1 MKKFIKEFKEFAM
14 KGNVI
19 DMAVGV
25 VVGGAFS
32 KIVTALVN
40 NIITPCIGLLTGGTD
55 LADLKY
61 VLKAAELAEDGVTVV
76 TPENAIL
83 YGSFIQTI
91 IDFFIIALSIFIVI
105 KIIGKVN
112 AKVNAKKIAEEE
124 AKKAEEAAKPK
135 PPTTEE
141 LLTDI
146 LAELKNK

>member
-1 MKKFIKEFKEFAM
+1 MKKFFKEFKEFAM

-25 VVGGAFS
+25 VIGGAFG

-55 LADLKY
+55 IADLKY
-61 VLKAAELAEDGVTVV
+61 VLKEAELLEDGTLV
-76 TPENAIL
+76 PENAIL
-83 YGSFIQTI
+83 YGAFIQTI
-91 IDFFIIALSIFIVI
+91 IDFLIIALSIFVVI
-105 KIIGKVN
+105 KIIGKMN
-112 AKVNAKKIAEEE
+112 AKINAKKIAEEE
-124 AKKAEEAAKPK
+124 AKKAEEAAKPQ

-141 LLTDI
+141 LLGEI

>member
-1 MKKFIKEFKEFAM
+1 MKKFLAEFKAFAM

-40 NIITPCIGLLTGGTD
+40 NIITPLIGLATGGTNF
-55 LADLKY
+55 ADLKY
-61 VLKAAELAEDGVTVV
+61 VLKAAELAEDGVTVL

-83 YGSFIQTI
+83 YGAFIQTV
-91 IDFFIIALSIFIVI
+91 IDFFIIAFSIFIVI

-112 AKVNAKKIAEEE
+112 ETINAKKLAEAA
-124 AKKAEEAAKPK
+124 AKKAEEDAKPK

-141 LLTDI
+141 LLADI
-146 LAELKNK
+146 LAELKSK